1 MMTYLDSLRT
11 KKDGFTLVELAIV
24 IAVIAILALIVL
36 VAYPGYQQRNRDSVR
51 KSDMQQL
58 SAAISAYAIQKNNFV
73 ETVNG
78 VPSGCGISGSGNG
91 WLSATTADWG
101 TYTAK
106 SIIGCLQDAKVLKA
120 GEFIDPTGCIRDSG
134 GACGTSGSVPVPAY
148 MKATCLKSGVK
159 ITYLFAYLETQPRID
174 ATIDALCDAGTAP
187 GFTSTNWGTLYGMNY
202 YVVVK

>member
-1 MMTYLDSLRT
+1 MTHLDLLRT

-36 VAYPGYQQRNRDSVR
+36 VAYPGYQQRNRDNVR

-58 SAAISAYAIQKNNFV
+58 SAAIGTYAIQKNNFV
-73 ETVNG
+73 ETA
-78 VPSGCGISGSGNG
+78 SGCGIAGDGNG

-101 TYTAK
+101 TYSAK

-120 GEFIDPTGCIRDSG
+120 GDFIDPSGCVRDSG
-134 GACGTSGSVPVPAY
+134 GACGTSGGTPVPAY
-148 MKATCLKSGVK
+148 MKVTCAKSGVK
-159 ITYLFAYLETQPRID
+159 TTYLLAYLETQPRID

-187 GFTSTNWGTLYGMNY
+187 GFASTNWGTMYGMNY

>member
-1 MMTYLDSLRT
+1 MMTHLDSLRT

-58 SAAISAYAIQKNNFV
+58 SAALSAYAIQKNNFV
-73 ETVNG
+73 EAS
-78 VPSGCGISGSGNG
+78 SGCGISGNGNG

-120 GEFIDPTGCIRDSG
+120 GDFIDPSGCIRDSG
-134 GACGTSGSVPVPAY
+134 GACGTSGGAPVPAY
-148 MKATCLKSGVK
+148 MKVTCLKSGVK
-159 ITYLFAYLETQPRID
+159 ITYLLAYLETQPRID
-174 ATIDALCDAGTAP
+174 STIDALCDAGTAA
-187 GFTSTNWGTLYGMNY
+187 GFLSLNWGTAYGMNH

>member
-1 MMTYLDSLRT
+1 MMTHLDLLRT

-36 VAYPGYQQRNRDSVR
+36 VAYPGYQQRNRDNVR

-58 SAAISAYAIQKNNFV
+58 SAAISTYAIQKNNFV
-73 ETVNG
+73 ETA
-78 VPSGCGISGSGNG
+78 SGCGIAGDGNG

-101 TYTAK
+101 TYSAK

-120 GEFIDPTGCIRDSG
+120 GDFIDPSGCVRDSG
-134 GACGTSGSVPVPAY
+134 GACGTSGGAPVPAY
-148 MKATCLKSGVK
+148 MKVTCAKSGVK
-159 ITYLFAYLETQPRID
+159 TTYLLAYLETQPRID

-187 GFTSTNWGTLYGMNY
+187 GFASTNWGTMYGMNY